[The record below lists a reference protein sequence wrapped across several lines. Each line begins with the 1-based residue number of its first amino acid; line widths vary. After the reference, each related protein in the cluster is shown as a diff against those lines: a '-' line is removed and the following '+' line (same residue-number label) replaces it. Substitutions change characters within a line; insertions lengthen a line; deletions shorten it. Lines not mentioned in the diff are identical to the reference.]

1 MITPEDPAVLLLK
14 QYFDTPVR
22 PFMTVDFG
30 RERKSEAV
38 SIIVDYAYELTP
50 DRLVNSL
57 QQELPQGYIAFR
69 GTDRWLGEEKH
80 HGIEVVL
87 ARAESQFEAIHLAE
101 SSGINQDISSEQVI
115 HKLREYD
122 TRYGIQILS
131 ATTDAV
137 TWRFKRLP
145 EDLDAYQ
152 DDLEISLRPD
162 ITVPR
167 SEVIQQI
174 LTHKVSGVWWD

>member
-14 QYFDTPVR
+14 QYIDSTVR

-30 RERKSEAV
+30 RERKSGAV
-38 SIIVDYAYELTP
+38 SVIVDYAYKLTP
-50 DRLVNSL
+50 DRLVNIL

-80 HGIEVVL
+80 LGIEVVL
-87 ARAESQFEAIHLAE
+87 AQAESQFEAIRLAE
-101 SSGINQDISSEQVI
+101 SSGINQDISAEQVI

-122 TRYGIQILS
+122 SRYGIQILS

-137 TWRFKRLP
+137 TWRFDRLP

-152 DDLEISLRPD
+152 DDLEISLRPT
-162 ITVPR
+162 ITGPR
-167 SEVIQQI
+167 SEEIQHIQTRKI
-174 LTHKVSGVWWD
+174 SGVWWD